1 VIAGHSGYRTGPAVF
16 DDLEAL
22 QPGDRIYVVDDAG
35 TTIEF
40 TVRESREYGPYERPE
55 EVFASNEG
63 RHLNLIT
70 CTGSWDSAAGT
81 HSKRL
86 VVFADATLPYS
97 EEGSASD

>member
-1 VIAGHSGYRTGPAVF
+1 MRAPTAGNMMLYS
-16 DDLEAL
+16 
-22 QPGDRIYVVDDAG
+22 I
-35 TTIEF
+35 IEIEDQAI
-40 TVRESREYGPYERPE
+40 R
-55 EVFASNEG
+55 NELA
-63 RHLNLIT
+63 HLNLIT